1 MPDLAKAELIELN
14 TQLTDIDPSG
24 QRVKVQFNPDT
35 LKVSFANQ
43 IKNDQQS
50 GKDQAQGSAGRQYVG
65 AGTTKLALQLWFDV
79 SAAIE
84 PRHKVDD
91 VRRLTQQVIY
101 FITPRQLGNDSTR
114 FVPPGVRF
122 AWGSFKF
129 DGLVD
134 GIEETLEFFSPEG
147 KPLRA
152 SIALTMSQQKI
163 LKAEFGPAAG
173 AFTDAKQDYPGL
185 IALASGGTLFLDE
198 IDALPPKGQ
207 VALLRFLQD
216 RQYRSV
222 GGKQFV
228 TADVRLIAA
237 SNRNLTELVASGGFR
252 DDLLYR
258 LKLLFVE
265 LPPLRQRSG
274 DPTLLAQYFM
284 RQGAER
290 FNVPAVEFHPDTLH
304 WFERYA
310 WPGNVRELENLV
322 YRELLLSDGVPI
334 QVWADAAVRDDR
346 RRSPDRRKVDYT
358 GLSYGEAKALV
369 MADFE
374 RRYLVE
380 LVARTGGNVTAAA
393 KLAGKERR
401 AFGRLLQKY
410 RIDRA
415 QFGD

>member
-1 MPDLAKAELIELN
+1 MPDLAKAGLIELN

-101 FITPRQLGNDSTR
+101 FITPRQLGNDSSR

-163 LKAEFGPAAG
+163 LKAEFGPAG
-173 AFTDAKQDYPGL
+173 LPGMPG
-185 IALASGGTLFLDE
+185 S
-198 IDALPPKGQ
+198 
-207 VALLRFLQD
+207 
-216 RQYRSV
+216 S
-222 GGKQFV
+222 
-228 TADVRLIAA
+228 
-237 SNRNLTELVASGGFR
+237 
-252 DDLLYR
+252 
-258 LKLLFVE
+258 
-265 LPPLRQRSG
+265 PL
-274 DPTLLAQYFM
+274 
-284 RQGAER
+284 
-290 FNVPAVEFHPDTLH
+290 
-304 WFERYA
+304 
-310 WPGNVRELENLV
+310 
-322 YRELLLSDGVPI
+322 
-334 QVWADAAVRDDR
+334 
-346 RRSPDRRKVDYT
+346 
-358 GLSYGEAKALV
+358 
-369 MADFE
+369 
-374 RRYLVE
+374 
-380 LVARTGGNVTAAA
+380 TAAA
-393 KLAGKERR
+393 AGSNLQNMAAALGNMDWQGLAAANGIENP
-401 AFGRLLQKY
+401 RLLTPGQL
-410 RIDRA
+410 IDMNRKR
-415 QFGD
+415 

>member
-1 MPDLAKAELIELN
+1 MSDLAKAELIELN

-79 SAAIE
+79 SAAID
-84 PRHKVDD
+84 PAHKVDD

-173 AFTDAKQDYPGL
+173 GGGMPGSNPL
-185 IALASGGTLFLDE
+185 TAATAGATLQGMAAVAGIGDWQALASLNGIENPRQLQ
-198 IDALPPKGQ
+198 AGQ
-207 VALLRFLQD
+207 LL
-216 RQYRSV
+216 
-222 GGKQFV
+222 
-228 TADVRLIAA
+228 
-237 SNRNLTELVASGGFR
+237 N
-252 DDLLYR
+252 
-258 LKLLFVE
+258 LKL
-265 LPPLRQRSG
+265 
-274 DPTLLAQYFM
+274 
-284 RQGAER
+284 
-290 FNVPAVEFHPDTLH
+290 
-304 WFERYA
+304 
-310 WPGNVRELENLV
+310 
-322 YRELLLSDGVPI
+322 
-334 QVWADAAVRDDR
+334 
-346 RRSPDRRKVDYT
+346 
-358 GLSYGEAKALV
+358 
-369 MADFE
+369 
-374 RRYLVE
+374 
-380 LVARTGGNVTAAA
+380 GG
-393 KLAGKERR
+393 G
-401 AFGRLLQKY
+401 
-410 RIDRA
+410 
-415 QFGD
+415 